1 MRKAVVFSAAAA
13 IALAIAASV
22 DLSAE
27 AYAQNILEEW
37 ASVKAPPPPTD
48 KIKPVQIDPKKTA
61 ILSLDFNSKRC
72 TPQARVRCF
81 NILPRVEKVLAEA
94 RAKGMFVV
102 HAVTSNMKNEDI
114 VASVGP
120 KPGEPIL
127 RGRGD
132 KFSGNDLEKMLKD
145 KGIDT
150 VIVMG
155 TSANSAVLYTVFGA
169 VQRGFT
175 PVVPID
181 TMPADTAYQE
191 QFTIWQIA
199 NGSQL
204 DEHAK
209 LTRTDILKF

>member
-1 MRKAVVFSAAAA
+1 MTEPIEILLAAVAALVVIVAAPSVASAQT
-13 IALAIAASV
+13 II
-22 DLSAE
+22 
-27 AYAQNILEEW
+27 EEW
-37 ASVKAPPPPTD
+37 DSIKPLPAPIH
-48 KIKPVQIDPKKTA
+48 KIKEVTVDPKKTA
-61 ILSLDFNSKRC
+61 VLSLDFNSKRC
-72 TPQARVRCF
+72 TPQGRVRCF
-81 NILPRVEKVLAEA
+81 NILPRVEKVLADA

-102 HAVTSNMKNEDI
+102 HAVTSNMKPEDI
-114 VASVGP
+114 VASIGP
-120 KPGEPIL
+120 KPGEPVL
-127 RGRGD
+127 LGRGD

-169 VQRGFT
+169 VQRGFK

-204 DEHAK
+204 DEHAR
-209 LTRTDILKF
+209 LTRTDMLKF